1 MSKVEKQK
9 MRTAKK
15 SDLSDQVKEKEK
27 AYVLFYATW
36 CPFSQRF
43 LPIFQEYAKKNPEEC
58 LSIIVDEDPEVCE
71 EYAIEYYPTV
81 IMFKKGKVHKRL
93 DAEPGVDL
101 DKRQLKGLIEEE

>member
-1 MSKVEKQK
+1 MSKFEKQK

-15 SDLSDQVKEKEK
+15 SGLSDKVKGKEKV
-27 AYVLFYATW
+27 YVLFYATW
-36 CPFSQRF
+36 CPFSKRF

-93 DAEPGVDL
+93 DAEPGVGL
-101 DKRQLKGLIEEE
+101 DKRQLKDLTEEE

>member
-9 MRTAKK
+9 MRTAKM
-15 SDLSDQVKEKEK
+15 SDLSDQVKGKEK

-58 LSIIVDEDPEVCE
+58 LSIIVDDNPEVCE

-93 DAEPGVDL
+93 DAVPHVGL
-101 DKRQLKGLIEEE
+101 SKKQLKDLTEKQ

>member
-1 MSKVEKQK
+1 MSKVEKHK

-15 SDLSDQVKEKEK
+15 IDLSDQVKGKEK

-71 EYAIEYYPTV
+71 EYAIDYYPTV
-81 IMFKKGKVHKRL
+81 IVFKKGRVHKRL
-93 DAEPGVDL
+93 DAEPGVGL
-101 DKRQLKGLIEEE
+101 DKRQLKDLTEEE

>member
-15 SDLSDQVKEKEK
+15 SDLTDQVKRKEK

-43 LPIFQEYAKKNPEEC
+43 LPLFQEYAKKNPEDC
-58 LSIIVDEDPEVCE
+58 LSIIVDDDPEVCE

-81 IMFKKGKVHKRL
+81 VMFKKGKMHKRL
-93 DAEPGVDL
+93 DAEPGVGL
-101 DKRQLKGLIEEE
+101 DKRQLKDLTEEE

>member
-15 SDLSDQVKEKEK
+15 IDLSDQVKGKEK

-81 IMFKKGKVHKRL
+81 IIFKKGKVHKRL
-93 DAEPGVDL
+93 DAEPGVGL
-101 DKRQLKGLIEEE
+101 DKRQLKDLIEEE

>member
-15 SDLSDQVKEKEK
+15 IDLSGQVKGKEK

-58 LSIIVDEDPEVCE
+58 LSIIVDENPEACE

-93 DAEPGVDL
+93 DSEPGVGL
-101 DKRQLKGLIEEE
+101 DKGQLKDLTEER

>member
-9 MRTAKK
+9 IRTAKK
-15 SDLSDQVKEKEK
+15 SDLSDRVKEKEK

-36 CPFSQRF
+36 CPFSQKF

-58 LSIIVDEDPEVCE
+58 LSIIVDEDPDVCE

-93 DAEPGVDL
+93 DAEPHVGL
-101 DKRQLKGLIEEE
+101 NKKQLKDLTAKE

>member
-1 MSKVEKQK
+1 MSKVEKK

-15 SDLSDQVKEKEK
+15 SDLSDRVKRKEK
-27 AYVLFYATW
+27 AYVLFYANW

-43 LPIFQEYAKKNPEEC
+43 LPVFHEYAKKNPEEC

-81 IMFKKGKVHKRL
+81 IMFKKGRVHKRL
-93 DAEPGVDL
+93 DAEPGVGL
-101 DKRQLKGLIEEE
+101 DKRQLEDLTEEE

>member
-15 SDLSDQVKEKEK
+15 SDLSDHIKGKEK

-43 LPIFQEYAKKNPEEC
+43 LPIFREYAKKYPEEC

-93 DAEPGVDL
+93 DAEPGVGL
-101 DKRQLKGLIEEE
+101 DKRQLKDLTEEE

>member
-15 SDLSDQVKEKEK
+15 SDLNDQVKGKEK

-43 LPIFQEYAKKNPEEC
+43 LPIFQEYAKKNQEEC

-81 IMFKKGKVHKRL
+81 VMFKKGKVYKRL
-93 DAEPGVDL
+93 NAEPGVGL
-101 DKRQLKGLIEEE
+101 DKRQLKDLTEEE

>member
-1 MSKVEKQK
+1 MSKFEKQK

-15 SDLSDQVKEKEK
+15 SGLSDKVKGKEKV
-27 AYVLFYATW
+27 YVLFYATW
-36 CPFSQRF
+36 CPFSKRF

-71 EYAIEYYPTV
+71 KYAIEYYPTV

-93 DAEPGVDL
+93 DAEPGVGL
-101 DKRQLKGLIEEE
+101 DKRQLKDLTEEE

>member
-1 MSKVEKQK
+1 MSKVKKQK

-15 SDLSDQVKEKEK
+15 SDLSDQVKGKEK

-93 DAEPGVDL
+93 DAEPGVGL
-101 DKRQLKGLIEEE
+101 NKRQLKDLTEEE

>member
-9 MRTAKK
+9 MRTSKK
-15 SDLSDQVKEKEK
+15 SDLSDRVKDKEK

-81 IMFKKGKVHKRL
+81 ITFKKGKAYKRL
-93 DAEPGVDL
+93 NAEPGVGL
-101 DKRQLKGLIEEE
+101 DKRQLKDLTEEE

>member
-9 MRTAKK
+9 IRTAKK
-15 SDLSDQVKEKEK
+15 SDLTDQLKRKEK

-43 LPIFQEYAKKNPEEC
+43 LPLFQEYAKKNPEDC

-93 DAEPGVDL
+93 DAEPGVGL
-101 DKRQLKGLIEEE
+101 NKGQLKDLTDEE